1 MGHVPYATMKYVT
14 IYISVCVPNITADRG
29 QRKRLEKWHMYLNIY
44 VSSNIHGNIY
54 GYIYIYIYIY
64 IYTYIRYSYR
74 TSPQFVDSANVSKRS
89 IRSPAT
95 IYVPWPCH
103 HRFLICVPW
112 VMHTCA
118 VTFHHVWRDTYITSQ
133 ATIYMPSPCHHM
145 LLICVPR
152 LTYMCAMTHARV
164 CRNVRTCMTWLM
176 QPITSD
182 YLHALTMS

>member
-1 MGHVPYATMKYVT
+1 VPTN
-14 IYISVCVPNITADRG
+14 CITAVCG
-29 QRKRLEKWHMYLNIY
+29 QCKRLKKCHICIYLRTYIATHMATSAYM
-44 VSSNIHGNIY
+44 
-54 GYIYIYIYIY
+54 Y

-74 TSPQFVDSANVSKRS
+74 TSPQFVGSANVSKRS

-95 IYVPWPCH
+95 IYVPSPCH

-118 VTFHHVWRDTYITSQ
+118 VTFHHVWRDTYITSL

-145 LLICVPR
+145 LLICVPQ
-152 LTYMCAMTHARV
+152 LTHMCAMTHARV
-164 CRNVRTCMTWLM
+164 CRNVCTCMTWLM
-176 QPITSD
+176 QSITSD